1 MMQKF
6 WSYIAVQLGKHAYW
20 VTGIGL
26 VVTILLGLGITQLQF
41 ATGQDSYLNKSDQ
54 VYKDNVRYQDLFG
67 GEAMLTVIQVPKDH
81 TIDEIFTPAGVEALK
96 KFTTTV

>member
-41 ATGQDSYLNKSDQ
+41 ATGQDSYLNTSDQ
-54 VYKDNVRYQDLFG
+54 VYKDNVKYQDLFG

-81 TIDEIFTPAGVEALK
+81 TID
-96 KFTTTV
+96 